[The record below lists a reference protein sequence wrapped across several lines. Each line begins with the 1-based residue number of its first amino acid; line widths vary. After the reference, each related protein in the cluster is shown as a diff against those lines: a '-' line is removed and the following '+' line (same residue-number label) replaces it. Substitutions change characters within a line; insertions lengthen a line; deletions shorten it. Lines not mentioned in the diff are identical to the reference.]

1 MPRSLWS
8 GSLSF
13 GLVNV
18 PVALFSGVKDTDL
31 HFRQLHEKDHTPVET
46 RRFCADE
53 DVEVPYDE
61 AKGILWVAVLTV
73 VVIAGLAIGASLAG
87 GGS

>member
-18 PVALFSGVKDTDL
+18 PVALHSGVVDTDV
-31 HFRQLHEKDHTPVET
+31 HFRQLHAKDHTPIEM
-46 RRFCADE
+46 RRFCSKE
-53 DVEVPYDE
+53 DAEVPFEDIAYGYDLDG
-61 AKGILWVAVLTV
+61 K
-73 VVIAGLAIGASLAG
+73 
-87 GGS
+87 

>member
-18 PVALFSGVKDTDL
+18 PVRLVSGARVS
-31 HFRQLHEKDHTPVET
+31 
-46 RRFCADE
+46 RR
-53 DVEVPYDE
+53 VGWIGRHHLYLPPHPQ
-61 AKGILWVAVLTV
+61 GI
-73 VVIAGLAIGASLAG
+73 SR
-87 GGS
+87 